1 MTPEEEQI
9 AILQEDKD
17 RLLDT
22 IHKMTGTLV
31 LWRCLA
37 VGTWIYV
44 LLVWFFGWRFVWD
57 RVF

>member
-1 MTPEEEQI
+1 MTPEEHQI

-31 LWRCLA
+31 LWRSLA
-37 VGTWIYV
+37 IFTWIYL
-44 LLVWFFGWRFVWD
+44 LLVRLLGWRFVWD
-57 RVF
+57 RIF